1 MKKECV
7 LLSDGNL
14 MLMCELKDKC
24 KKYNIDLSPCK
35 YIFEMLNKY
44 NSGTNAIVIEQCE
57 KFGDFEQ
64 YVSQEILK
72 KTYYFKQDK
81 FVNAMTKQT
90 YNNFDEFLTSGEF
103 DHKIQKKFTTN
114 YETFV
119 TERLEKIGVVMNSW
133 KARFIKYIL
142 CEMKNLGTKN
152 VCRKIIESVG
162 ASKEVEIK
170 HIYDSLRPTLKEF
183 TLKLNAKSNE
193 QIKPQKVKQM
203 IDSLYEY
210 VFSK

>member
-1 MKKECV
+1 
-7 LLSDGNL
+7 
-14 MLMCELKDKC
+14 
-24 KKYNIDLSPCK
+24 
-35 YIFEMLNKY
+35 
-44 NSGTNAIVIEQCE
+44 
-57 KFGDFEQ
+57 
-64 YVSQEILK
+64 
-72 KTYYFKQDK
+72 
-81 FVNAMTKQT
+81 
-90 YNNFDEFLTSGEF
+90 
-103 DHKIQKKFTTN
+103 
-114 YETFV
+114 
-119 TERLEKIGVVMNSW
+119 MNSW

-152 VCRKIIESVG
+152 VSRKIIESVG